1 MNNEKYHTVGTI
13 PKYSEAI
20 KQPVVYSDITHF
32 FMKQYSFKNMERSVK
47 NNISTFCQVTDQLL
61 QQNNERYFFISVQLR
76 GIYIFLVKI
85 VLLTVS

>member
-1 MNNEKYHTVGTI
+1 MNNEKCHTVETI

>member
-61 QQNNERYFFISVQLR
+61 QQNDERYFFISVQLR